1 VGVVRV
7 PRRRFL
13 ATIAGA
19 AGLALPTAARGTA
32 GEPRLAQATMPA
44 PRQVTLT
51 YRILRAGHD
60 LGRQSMVFRELDG
73 ATQVEIVTNVQVNV
87 RGLQVYEFLQNVR
100 ETWRDRRL
108 VQLNAHSND
117 NGERHTIELSPSAG
131 RSLLLVDGKRS
142 EIPAEAATT
151 SLWHPFMLRRP
162 ALVDTLH
169 GTLRQFK
176 VRDEGDVSLR
186 VGERDVNA
194 RHYVLSGDLKRRL
207 WYAQG
212 GDQLLRMVLVARDG
226 SDIAFEVVR

>member
-1 VGVVRV
+1 MQ
-7 PRRRFL
+7 
-13 ATIAGA
+13 A
-19 AGLALPTAARGTA
+19 A
-32 GEPRLAQATMPA
+32 
-44 PRQVTLT
+44 
-51 YRILRAGHD
+51 
-60 LGRQSMVFRELDG
+60 
-73 ATQVEIVTNVQVNV
+73 
-87 RGLQVYEFLQNVR
+87 
-100 ETWRDRRL
+100 
-108 VQLNAHSND
+108 
-117 NGERHTIELSPSAG
+117 SAG

-169 GTLRQFK
+169 GTLPHPQ
-176 VRDEGDVSLR
+176 RDID
-186 VGERDVNA
+186 A